1 MYKKIR
7 KKIVYSIAYLLIVS
21 PWYKAYL
28 TACTK
33 RYKESPMWRNRCV
46 ELGDKEADEMFVK
59 NLRTEL
65 PFWKWKV
72 KKDKLLMLKIIFA
85 PFSIN
90 L

>member
-7 KKIVYSIAYLLIVS
+7 NKIAWKFVYLFVVS

-28 TACTK
+28 MACTK
-33 RYKESPMWRNRCV
+33 KYRESPLWRLRCV
-46 ELGDKEADEMFVK
+46 EMGDKEADEMYVR

-65 PFWKWKV
+65 PLWKWKV
-72 KKDKLLMLKIIFA
+72 KQDIPLILQIIFT